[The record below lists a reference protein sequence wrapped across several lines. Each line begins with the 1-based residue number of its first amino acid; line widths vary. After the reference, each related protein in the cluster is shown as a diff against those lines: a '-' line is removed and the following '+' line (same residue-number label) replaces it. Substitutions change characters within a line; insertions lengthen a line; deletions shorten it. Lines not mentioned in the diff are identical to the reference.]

1 MKDQNMQEEQINIR
15 DYLQILLRR
24 KYLILLVLA
33 LSIPFIILHALSQKQ
48 LPQYRAVSKLMI
60 EKAASPALITSEG
73 FRYDPGFLDTQTQII
88 KSSRV
93 AEKVVRT
100 LNLVETYDRYFQ
112 EIEFK
117 PSLWQK
123 VLSEVKELPGKAIE
137 LIAPDPDSHDQK
149 SVGEYYLTEE
159 QKKEARVKSLAA
171 MISAG
176 ITVQPMVDMGSIV
189 EVAFVSSSP
198 VFAEKIVNNVASA
211 YRGILVEMRMESS
224 REAIDWMKNQAE
236 AQRAHLEA
244 SENILQEYKRK
255 HNLYTVGDQEGLI
268 PGRITRLSQRLTEA
282 QAEVIELESQYRE
295 LSRISSQQA
304 LNLPVVAD
312 NPIIRDLRLKILNQ
326 NQEIENLSKQIGERH
341 PRMIQAR
348 EDLQT
353 LQSMLNTETQTVIQS
368 VKNAYELAR
377 ERQNN
382 LNSLLSEAKYEASV
396 ISDKMFQY
404 EILNRDV
411 SVHRLLYDRLI
422 SRIKEY
428 DATDTK
434 ATINVYVVEAARQP
448 NYPINSNRPKRTVL
462 LGLMGSMMAA
472 LGLVVFV
479 EHLDNK
485 VKTSEDIETRVEIPV
500 LGMLPFFKDKKY
512 NIEKAVHELPKSL
525 ISERYKAIRT
535 AILLSPERIRS
546 LLVVSMEPETG
557 KTTTATNLALAL
569 AHSELKVLLMDADMR
584 KPRLHTVFGLVNS
597 RGLSSCLS
605 GDIDIPVF
613 KTKETPYLYILTSGP
628 VPDNPSELLSSSR
641 LLELL
646 ERLKEDYD
654 LVIVD
659 SPPLAEVTDG
669 LLITRQAGRT
679 LLVVRSGQT
688 TYDSLEKAE
697 KLFKS
702 LDVSLMGLVV
712 NCVDEKRLK
721 YFHYRYYGTYG
732 IYADGKEKV

>member
-24 KYLILLVLA
+24 KYLILLVLS

-48 LPQYRAVSKLMI
+48 QPQYRAVSKLMI

-93 AEKVVRT
+93 AEEVVRT

-112 EIEFK
+112 EIEYK

-123 VLSEVKELPGKAIE
+123 ALSEVKELPGKALE
-137 LIAPDPDSHDQK
+137 LIIQDPDSHDQK
-149 SVGEYYLTEE
+149 KVGEYYLTEE
-159 QKKEARVKSLAA
+159 QRKEARVKSLAA

-176 ITVQPMVDMGSIV
+176 ITVQPLVDMGSIV

-198 VFAEKIVNNVASA
+198 VFAERIVNNVASA
-211 YRGILVEMRMESS
+211 YRRILVEMRMESS

-255 HNLYTVGDQEGLI
+255 HNLYTVGDQEGLL

-326 NQEIENLSKQIGERH
+326 KQEIENLSKQIGDRH

-353 LQSMLNTETQTVIQS
+353 LQSMLNTETQKVIQS
-368 VKNAYELAR
+368 VKNSYELAR

-382 LNSLLSEAKYEASV
+382 LSSLLSEAKYEASV

-434 ATINVYVVEAARQP
+434 ATIDVYIVEPARQP
-448 NYPINSNRPKRTVL
+448 HYPINTNRPKRTVL

-500 LGMLPFFKDKKY
+500 LGMVPFFKDKEY
-512 NIEKAVHELPKSL
+512 NIEKAVHELPRSI

-535 AILLSPERIRS
+535 TILLSPERIRS

-584 KPRLHTVFGLVNS
+584 KPRLHTIFGLDNS

-605 GDIDIPVF
+605 SDSDMPVF
-613 KTKETPYLYILTSGP
+613 KSKEIPNLDILTSGP
-628 VPDNPSELLSSSR
+628 VPENPSELLSSSR
-641 LLELL
+641 LSQLFD
-646 ERLKEDYD
+646 RLKGDYD

-669 LLITRQAGRT
+669 LLITRQTGRT

-702 LDVSLMGLVV
+702 LDVPLMGLVV

-721 YFHYRYYGTYG
+721 YFHYRYYGAYG
-732 IYADGKEKV
+732 TYADGKTKI